1 MSQVLKILLE
11 TLPKSVW
18 VKGLMNAEDVKMDY
32 DNMG

>member
-11 TLPKSVW
+11 TLPKSAC
-18 VKGLMNAEDVKMDY
+18 VKGVMNAEEVKMDY